1 MNNLFVYSFYTFKII
16 NNIGHVKTIF
26 DNFLKEKYI
35 KGTIL
40 VANEGINGTISG
52 SKKDLDEF
60 IDLLKYSIKLK
71 TLAIKANKTNIHPF
85 NRMKVRIKNE
95 IVSLGQG
102 SIDVCKYRGN
112 LVNPETW
119 SSLISDNNTKV
130 IDVRNEF
137 EISIGKFAGSINPE
151 TKSFRQFPNAIK
163 KLNINKNDTIAMY
176 CTGGIRCEKAS
187 AYLRALPAGM
197 AAPGPAW
204 GGAVPPESLRGSG
217 LRGRRAPAFL
227 SRAGSAVGP
236 LLGVNL
242 LHHGD
247 HIDTE
252 GEQLLRNLALHIR
265 QDSLHEGLVVES
277 LLLRVVRMD
286 DPAVDC
292 KRIVHLTSLQSA

>member
-26 DNFLKEKYI
+26 DNFLREKYI

-60 IDLLKYSIKLK
+60 IELLKDSIKLK
-71 TLAIKANKTNIHPF
+71 TLAVKVNKTNIHPF
-85 NRMKVRIKNE
+85 NRMKVRIKHE

-102 SIDVCKYRGN
+102 SIDVCKYRGK

-119 SSLISDNNTKV
+119 NSLISDKNTKV

-151 TKSFRQFPNAIK
+151 TKSFRHFPSAIK

-187 AYLRALPAGM
+187 AYLKLKGYKNVYQLE
-197 AAPGPAW
+197 
-204 GGAVPPESLRGSG
+204 GGILNYLEYKQKKKGSLWKGECFVFDKRVTINKHLARGKYKQCYGCRSTITKKD
-217 LRGRRAPAFL
+217 LY
-227 SRAGSAVGP
+227 
-236 LLGVNL
+236 
-242 LHHGD
+242 
-247 HIDTE
+247 
-252 GEQLLRNLALHIR
+252 
-265 QDSLHEGLVVES
+265 DS
-277 LLLRVVRMD
+277 
-286 DPAVDC
+286 C
-292 KRIVHLTSLQSA
+292 K

>member
-1 MNNLFVYSFYTFKII
+1 MNNLFVYSFFTFKII
-16 NNIGHVKTIF
+16 NNIGHLKTIF

-60 IDLLKYSIKLK
+60 IELLKYSIKLK
-71 TLAIKANKTNIHPF
+71 TLAIKTNKTNIHPF

-102 SIDVCKYRGN
+102 SIDVCKYRGK

-119 SSLISDNNTKV
+119 NSLISEKNTKV

-151 TKSFRQFPNAIK
+151 TKSFRHFPNAIK

-187 AYLRALPAGM
+187 AYLKLKGYKNVYQLE
-197 AAPGPAW
+197 
-204 GGAVPPESLRGSG
+204 GGILNYLEYKQKKKESLWKGECFVFDKRVTINKHLARGKYKQCYGCRSPITKKD
-217 LRGRRAPAFL
+217 LESQHYL
-227 SRAGSAVGP
+227 K
-236 LLGVNL
+236 GV
-242 LHHGD
+242 HC
-247 HIDTE
+247 
-252 GEQLLRNLALHIR
+252 
-265 QDSLHEGLVVES
+265 
-277 LLLRVVRMD
+277 
-286 DPAVDC
+286 PKC
-292 KRIVHLTSLQSA
+292 VHLRSDEQKKNSLMRQKQIDIKN